1 MRAINSIAV
10 AIAATCML
18 SACDRKVV
26 VEAPP
31 RATDKAPSPT
41 QKSLIA
47 LPINADTRALRQ
59 ALERAVPKTLWTINR
74 RERACVKPQ
83 QVTVFGKK
91 VKVTPPIACTI
102 VGRVTRGP
110 LRLRGVG
117 DEIIVDL
124 SLIHI

>member
-47 LPINADTRALRQ
+47 LPINADTRALRK
-59 ALERAVPKTLWTINR
+59 ALERAVIELLSDHTELFKQFMANPSFKRWL
-74 RERACVKPQ
+74 AD
-83 QVTVFGKK
+83 TVFA
-91 VKVTPPIACTI
+91 VTYEA
-102 VGRVTRGP
+102 G
-110 LRLRGVG
+110 
-117 DEIIVDL
+117 
-124 SLIHI
+124 